1 MAYYRPEGI
10 EAFTSPDN
18 KGFDLMYTRGGRQFN
33 RHVGRTGWVTHIEA
47 GVILRPQVT
56 RVAIYK
62 WVQNGRLAGGQ
73 TEDGT
78 LVINVQDL
86 LRFVEA
92 NPQYRLPNQDG
103 S

>member
-1 MAYYRPEGI
+1 LAYYRPEGI

-18 KGFDLMYTRGGRQFN
+18 NGFDLMYTRGGRQFN
-33 RHVGRTGWVTHIEA
+33 RHVGLNDWVTHIEA

-62 WVQNGRLAGGQ
+62 WVENGRLVGNQAD
-73 TEDGT
+73 DGT
-78 LVINVQDL
+78 LVIHVQHL
-86 LRFVEA
+86 LDFIAR
-92 NPQYRLPNQDG
+92 NPQYRVPGHDG